1 MSDFLDLLCIAAIF
15 GGIWFGA
22 AILIA
27 PIVGK
32 ILGWK

>member
-1 MSDFLDLLCIAAIF
+1 MQILIILCIWLLI
-15 GGIWFGA
+15 

-32 ILGWK
+32 ILKRLDEK

>member
-1 MSDFLDLLCIAAIF
+1 MSDFLELLGIAAIVI
-15 GGIWFGA
+15 GIWFGA